1 MPAMIPMEL
10 SLRLKYIRRDSQL
23 KLKKNEVSMETS
35 TSSMENEE
43 FSFKRLQEMA
53 FTMEK
58 VNKHMLREKYN
69 LKQSEVTM
77 TRTFRKEAVLMLK
90 KNTTNLQHLEEF
102 E

>member
-1 MPAMIPMEL
+1 
-10 SLRLKYIRRDSQL
+10 
-23 KLKKNEVSMETS
+23 METS

-58 VNKHMLREKYN
+58 VNKHMLREKCN

-77 TRTFRKEAVLMLK
+77 TRTFRKEAVLMPER
-90 KNTTNLQHLEEF
+90 NTTNLQHLEEF

>member
-58 VNKHMLREKYN
+58 VNKHMLREKCN